1 MIREMNSH
9 DGPRILEIYKM
20 GLDTKNAT
28 FETEIPAWC
37 DWDLKHHTH
46 SRFVY
51 VDKNTILGWA
61 ALTPVSSRKVYEG
74 VAEVSIYIDTNFLRK
89 GIGSKL
95 MEKVIVSSEEQ
106 GIWTLFSS
114 VFSENTA
121 TIELHKKYG
130 FRVVGT
136 RERIAQ
142 LENKWRDT
150 TILERRSIK
159 VEI

>member
-1 MIREMNSH
+1 MNVH

-74 VAEVSIYIDTNFLRK
+74 VVEVSVYIDTNFLRK

-95 MEKVIVSSEEQ
+95 MEKVILSSEEQ